1 MSAANSNKPVIEM
14 TVRLDGREIV
24 LPGREAFAM
33 DALIHRGETG
43 VTALEW
49 VGYRWSGYVF
59 KLRNRGFVIE
69 TVHETHGGPFA
80 GRHARYVLHS
90 PVEVVRI
97 VREGEKTSA
106 AA

>member
-1 MSAANSNKPVIEM
+1 MSAANSNNAVIEM
-14 TVRLDGREIV
+14 TVRLDGRELV
-24 LPGREAFAM
+24 LHGREAFALN
-33 DALIHRGETG
+33 ALIERGEAG

-59 KLRNRGFVIE
+59 KLRNKGFVIE

-90 PVEVVRI
+90 PVEVVSV
-97 VREGEKTSA
+97 VREGDKRNA
-106 AA
+106 A